1 MGQDLVGSDRSRQQA
16 DKEIVGLDQPLARG
30 TNEVQLCSERERCRW
45 KVGRRVAV
53 DQASADRATVAYLH
67 IRHLGGRLRQQR
79 YLRLQH
85 VRRLQCV
92 MCREPT
98 NRDRA
103 VVLPNIG
110 QTEQAAN
117 VDEVFRLGEAQ
128 LHDRDQ
134 AVSAGEQLRVVAVL
148 R

>member
-1 MGQDLVGSDRSRQQA
+1 
-16 DKEIVGLDQPLARG
+16 
-30 TNEVQLCSERERCRW
+30 
-45 KVGRRVAV
+45 
-53 DQASADRATVAYLH
+53 
-67 IRHLGGRLRQQR
+67 
-79 YLRLQH
+79 
-85 VRRLQCV
+85 

-134 AVSAGEQLRVVAVL
+134 AVSTGEQLRVVAVL